1 VRRLAP
7 LALLCL
13 AVATGVARADTYAV
27 VPLDLPSAQIPNV
40 AGMVAFPDA
49 ISTPPAVPQQ
59 PSQAQLLALWQRA
72 GAAYAIPWQ
81 VLGAIN
87 KIESN
92 FGRNMGPSSAGAVG
106 WMQFMPDT
114 WYRWGVDADG
124 DGVADPWN
132 PTDAI
137 FSAARYLAAAGGS
150 SDIGRGVFA
159 YNHADWYVNEVLGLA
174 QLYGSDRTI
183 AFTLDKLQLALDDA
197 RRTLAVAGDR
207 LLAAHRS
214 EHAATT
220 QLRHWRRLA
229 SAAPLLSDRLVY
241 EQRAAL
247 AQSRA
252 DAAAARGA
260 RLERA
265 VAGARSRLAQA
276 TQASAPASFAT
287 AAAPLLGAPTVSQGY
302 VFPVGGG
309 AGTVHVSHAHHDYP
323 AADIA
328 APMGAPLYALTSGL
342 VVNAWNGVDA
352 RCGIGFTMRA
362 ADGREWTYCHMSV
375 RDTAVVTGAQLA
387 AGQPVGLVG
396 ATGDATGPH
405 LHLQLQPAASYP
417 QQEPWFQSFAGSAF
431 SWSDGETPA
440 VVLRTLAAAPA
451 RHPVFAVVDDPQPGV
466 VYFSAGS

>member
-13 AVATGVARADTYAV
+13 AIATGVARADVFEV
-27 VPLDLPSAQIPNV
+27 VPADVPSAQIPNV
-40 AGMVAFPDA
+40 AGTVAFPDS
-49 ISTPPAVPQQ
+49 ILTPPAAPQQ
-59 PSQAQLLALWQRA
+59 LTQPQLLALWQRA
-72 GAAYAIPWQ
+72 GAAYSIPWQ

-87 KIESN
+87 KVESN

-132 PTDAI
+132 PTDAV
-137 FSAARYLAAAGGS
+137 FSAARYLAAAGGAT
-150 SDIGRGVFA
+150 DISRAVFS
-159 YNHADWYVNEVLGLA
+159 YNHADWYVNEVLDLA
-174 QLYGSDRTI
+174 QLYGTDRTV
-183 AFTLDKLQLALDDA
+183 AFTLDRLQQGLDAA

-207 LLAAHRS
+207 LLAAHRA
-214 EHAATT
+214 ERAATKT
-220 QLRHWRRLA
+220 ANHLRTLA
-229 SAAPLLSDRLVY
+229 AAAPLLSDRLVY
-241 EQRAAL
+241 EQRASA
-247 AQSRA
+247 AQSRV
-252 DAAAARGA
+252 DAASAKRR
-260 RLERA
+260 RLEQA
-265 VAGARSRLAQA
+265 VASARTRLAAAMRQ
-276 TQASAPASFAT
+276 SAAASFAS

-309 AGTVHVSHAHHDYP
+309 AGSVRVSHTHHDYP

-328 APMGAPLYALTSGL
+328 APEGAPLYALTSGV
-342 VVNAWNGVDA
+342 VVNAWSGVDA

-362 ADGREWTYCHMSV
+362 SDGREWTYCHMSV
-375 RDTAVVTGAQLA
+375 RDTAVADGAQLS

-417 QQEPWFQSFAGSAF
+417 QEEAWFQSFAGTAF
-431 SWSDGETPA
+431 TWSDGGAATP
-440 VVLRTLAAAPA
+440 VVRTLAAAG
-451 RHPVFAVVDDPQPGV
+451 PVFAVVQGSQPDPGV
-466 VYFSAGS
+466 VYFSNGS